1 MLALR
6 DLQVRFFG
14 SLTTA
19 PGPEAARAFDP
30 ALLQLVAPGERLA
43 PAEGLD
49 IYAQMYWARL
59 HDVVRDD
66 FPRVVAL
73 LGPEEFSRVVRA
85 YLAQYPSTHPS
96 VRHVGRAFAA
106 FLAASQES
114 PRLPFLA
121 DLARLEWARLA
132 VFDAPDAATLRVDD
146 LHAVAVEAWPEL
158 TFQLVPA
165 LQLVHSAWPVHAL
178 WARDH
183 DECGD
188 AVRPAETHL
197 RVWRDGAMVY
207 QAPMDAC
214 ERAALACVVAGEPFA
229 ALCSVLDGVCG
240 PEMAAHEAARLVLR
254 WVDDGILARP

>member
-6 DLQVRFFG
+6 DLQLRFYA
-14 SLTTA
+14 SLTTR
-19 PGPEAARAFDP
+19 PGPEASEAFDP
-30 ALLQLVAPGERLA
+30 ALLQCIAPGERLA
-43 PAEGLD
+43 PAGRLD

-66 FPRVVAL
+66 FPRVAGL

-85 YLAQYPSTHPS
+85 YLAEYPSTYPS
-96 VRHVGRAFAA
+96 VRHVGHAFAA
-106 FLAASQES
+106 FLARSPES
-114 PRLPFLA
+114 AAVPFLA

-146 LHAVAVEAWPEL
+146 LHAVAAEAWPAL

-165 LQLVHSAWPVHAL
+165 LQFVVAAWPVHTL
-178 WARDH
+178 WAGDQ
-183 DECGD
+183 DACGD
-188 AVRPAETHL
+188 ALPAETHL

-214 ERAALACVVAGEPFA
+214 ERAALASVAAGESFA
-229 ALCSVLDGVCG
+229 ALCAVLEDVCD
-240 PEMAAHEAARLVLR
+240 PEAAAPEAARLVLR
-254 WVDDGILARP
+254 WVDDGILAHP